1 MDHKKTVPRSLAT
14 KDWMIRGGSALTLN
28 VCFDSWSTAA
38 RNPGAKAK
46 KDKNKSKFCPCVFM
60 AILGLFSSLNQ
71 VGDKRRY
78 RFCDGCSLTI

>member
-46 KDKNKSKFCPCVFM
+46 KDKNKSKFCPCVHGDSW
-60 AILGLFSSLNQ
+60 IVLISESS
-71 VGDKRRY
+71 RRQKE
-78 RFCDGCSLTI
+78 I